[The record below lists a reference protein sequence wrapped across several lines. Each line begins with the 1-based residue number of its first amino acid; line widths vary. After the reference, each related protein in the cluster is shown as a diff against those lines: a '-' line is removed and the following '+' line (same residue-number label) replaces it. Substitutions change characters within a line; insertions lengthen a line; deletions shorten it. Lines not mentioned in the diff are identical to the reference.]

1 MIQLSIKG
9 NGAFCIESWKWSMTY
24 ILPIYNPQASYETL
38 YLSIPVNPLRDRAPM
53 KRLRTPPENPQ
64 THLALMLMDV
74 SRINDVK
81 RVFYR
86 FITVFIAASQPRSDP
101 EMLCKV
107 SLQVVSLP
115 WSVSFSHIRNEQKN
129 MDWSFSLC
137 LIDSGTTWPPL

>member
-9 NGAFCIESWKWSMTY
+9 NCFLYWIMEVVNDLYFTNIQPTSKLWDAVF
-24 ILPIYNPQASYETL
+24 IYTCQSLTRQ
-38 YLSIPVNPLRDRAPM
+38 SPL

-64 THLALMLMDV
+64 THLALMLVDV